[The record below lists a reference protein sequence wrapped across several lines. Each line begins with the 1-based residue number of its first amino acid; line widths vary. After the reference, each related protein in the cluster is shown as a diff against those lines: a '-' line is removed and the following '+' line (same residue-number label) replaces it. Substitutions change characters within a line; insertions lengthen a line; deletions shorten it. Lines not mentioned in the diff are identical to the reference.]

1 VIRLHSGAATLVGQ
15 VRSANEDAHL
25 VADDLVAVA
34 DGMGG
39 HRAGEVASA
48 ATVQVLE
55 TMVGHR
61 SLADLVLAV
70 HMANRTIND
79 RAADDDDLRGM
90 GTTVCVVGVVDEDG
104 EHVAVLNVG
113 DSRVY
118 LFADGELRQLTEDHS
133 LVETLVREGRI
144 TPEEAEVHPQRN
156 VLTRALGVE
165 ALVVVDAWLL
175 APRDGDRLLL
185 CSDGLFNELDD
196 GRIAEL
202 LAEADE
208 PTEAASRLAAE
219 ADAAG
224 GRDNITAVVV
234 DVLDVGGGPEPLDG
248 RYRRIAT
255 PTVDLDD
262 HFHDPTNDTATVP
275 LVPISPM
282 PSSTAADGD
291 AGDDEEDDG
300 VAGSDDPTATSG
312 TPEDDAADDDSGAAA
327 PLGPSS
333 AAGTEDGDRD
343 DPDDGDGKRR
353 SWRTPA
359 FVLAVLV
366 VVVAAFGIVVFNA
379 GQGYFVGNRGDEV
392 VILRGQPDGFLW
404 VQPQVVRTSD
414 VELSELSPKQQAD
427 IEGERRR
434 FDELAEAERYL
445 GNLEDS
451 TTTTTTTSTTST
463 TTTTRPTTTSTTAPP
478 TTTSPPP
485 PTA

>member
-1 VIRLHSGAATLVGQ
+1 MIRLHSGAATLVGQ

-39 HRAGEVASA
+39 HRAGEVAAA

-118 LFADGELRQLTEDHS
+118 LSADGELRQLTEDHS

-208 PTEAASRLAAE
+208 PAGTASRRWPSWRRAASSRRPSRLARPAS
-219 ADAAG
+219 
-224 GRDNITAVVV
+224 
-234 DVLDVGGGPEPLDG
+234 GPWAC
-248 RYRRIAT
+248 R
-255 PTVDLDD
+255 
-262 HFHDPTNDTATVP
+262 
-275 LVPISPM
+275 
-282 PSSTAADGD
+282 
-291 AGDDEEDDG
+291 
-300 VAGSDDPTATSG
+300 
-312 TPEDDAADDDSGAAA
+312 
-327 PLGPSS
+327 
-333 AAGTEDGDRD
+333 
-343 DPDDGDGKRR
+343 
-353 SWRTPA
+353 
-359 FVLAVLV
+359 
-366 VVVAAFGIVVFNA
+366 
-379 GQGYFVGNRGDEV
+379 
-392 VILRGQPDGFLW
+392 
-404 VQPQVVRTSD
+404 
-414 VELSELSPKQQAD
+414 
-427 IEGERRR
+427 
-434 FDELAEAERYL
+434 
-445 GNLEDS
+445 
-451 TTTTTTTSTTST
+451 
-463 TTTTRPTTTSTTAPP
+463 
-478 TTTSPPP
+478 
-485 PTA
+485 

>member
-1 VIRLHSGAATLVGQ
+1 MIRLHSGAATLVGQ

-118 LFADGELRQLTEDHS
+118 LSADGELRQLTEDHS

-196 GRIAEL
+196 GRIAAL

-208 PTEAASRLAAE
+208 PAETARRLAAE
-219 ADAAG
+219 ADDAG

-234 DVLDVGGGPEPLDG
+234 DVLDVGRGPEALDG

-275 LVPISPM
+275 LVPISPV
-282 PSSTAADGD
+282 PASTVQEDDELDDDAGGSGDQTETPDASDDD
-291 AGDDEEDDG
+291 AGDADTGDD
-300 VAGSDDPTATSG
+300 APLDPT
-312 TPEDDAADDDSGAAA
+312 
-327 PLGPSS
+327 PS
-333 AAGTEDGDRD
+333 AGGEDGDGD
-343 DPDDGDGKRR
+343 DPGDGDGKRR

-366 VVVAAFGIVVFNA
+366 VLVAAFGIVVFNA

-404 VQPQVVRTSD
+404 VQPQVVRTGD

-434 FDELAEAERYL
+434 FDELGEAERYL
-445 GNLEDS
+445 GNLERS
-451 TTTTTTTSTTST
+451 ATTTTTSTTTT

-478 TTTSPPP
+478 PTTSPPS

>member
-1 VIRLHSGAATLVGQ
+1 MIRLHSGAATLVGQ

-118 LFADGELRQLTEDHS
+118 LSADGELRQLTEDHS

-196 GRIAEL
+196 GRIAAL

-208 PTEAASRLAAE
+208 PAETARRLAAE
-219 ADAAG
+219 ADGAG
-224 GRDNITAVVV
+224 GRDNIPAVVV
-234 DVLDVGGGPEPLDG
+234 DVLDVGRGPEALDG

-275 LVPISPM
+275 LVPISPV
-282 PSSTAADGD
+282 PASTVQEDDELDDDAGGSGDQTETPDASDDD
-291 AGDDEEDDG
+291 AGDADTGDD
-300 VAGSDDPTATSG
+300 APLDPT
-312 TPEDDAADDDSGAAA
+312 
-327 PLGPSS
+327 PS
-333 AAGTEDGDRD
+333 AGGEDGDGD
-343 DPDDGDGKRR
+343 DPGDGDGKRR

-366 VVVAAFGIVVFNA
+366 VLVAAFGIVVFNA

-404 VQPQVVRTSD
+404 VQPQVVRTGD

-434 FDELAEAERYL
+434 FDELGEAERYL
-445 GNLEDS
+445 GNLERS
-451 TTTTTTTSTTST
+451 ATTT

-478 TTTSPPP
+478 PTTPPPSPP
-485 PTA
+485 A